1 MYNPNTTDNQEE
13 VYDVVNE
20 NDEVIGRATRKEVHS
35 DPKLIHRAAGV
46 YIFNKKK
53 HLLMQ
58 KRSATKDMFPGYW
71 VFSVGG
77 HVDSGDTYEKTALR
91 ELHEELGVNVP
102 LTHWMKIFQP
112 GQHES
117 EFWTMFYG
125 THEGPFPEFNTIEAQ
140 EVRFF
145 DIHDLIAGVEDG
157 SILMPPNA
165 SRLLPEVK
173 ILLESGKIDQIIE
186 ESTLYE

>member
-20 NDEVIGRATRKEVHS
+20 EDEVLGTATRKQVHS

-58 KRSATKDMFPGYW
+58 KRSMTKDMFPGYW

-77 HVDSGDTYEKTALR
+77 HVNSGDSYEKTAVR
-91 ELHEELGVNVP
+91 ELSEELGVNVP

-112 GQHES
+112 GVHES
-117 EFWTMFYG
+117 EFWAMFYG
-125 THEGPFPEFNTIEAQ
+125 LHEGPFPGFNTVEAQ

-145 DIHDLIAGVEDG
+145 DIVDLITSVENG

-165 SRLLPEVK
+165 VRLLPL
-173 ILLESGKIDQIIE
+173 IQTLLESGKIDQMIE
-186 ESTLYE
+186 ETKNI